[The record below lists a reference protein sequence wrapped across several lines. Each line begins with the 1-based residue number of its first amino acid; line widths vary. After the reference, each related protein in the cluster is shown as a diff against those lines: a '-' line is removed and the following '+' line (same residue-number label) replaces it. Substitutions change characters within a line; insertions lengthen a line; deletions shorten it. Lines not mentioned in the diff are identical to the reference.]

1 MSRSRNGQLLYGRV
15 TSEKLPDAIME
26 PDLRRDLTRTVLA
39 VLIIG
44 GLIAASLWIVRPF
57 LAATIWATMIAVTTW
72 PVLRTLQ
79 TRLWGKRWLAATVMT
94 AALLL
99 IFVIP
104 LSAAIGTIVAN
115 ASEIVDWANRFSDVK
130 LPRPPEFVEKIPI
143 VGEKTANLWRE
154 YADKGPEELAEIVRP
169 YASRVASW
177 FVAEV
182 GNFGLVTLQFL
193 LTVVISAIL
202 YMTGEDAGRWI
213 RRFGRRLAGERGDQ
227 VVRLAGQAIR
237 GVALGVVVTA
247 FVQSVLGG
255 IGLAIAGVP
264 FAAVLTAVMFMLA
277 LAQIGAVPVLLGAA
291 AWLWWKGDTGWFAA
305 LLVWTIVVGSLDNIL
320 RPVLIKKGADL
331 PLLLIFAGVIGGLFA
346 FGLLGLF
353 VGPVLLA
360 VAYTL
365 LDAWVAETPEA
376 EVNPATAARRPLH
389 SPPPTAE
396 SD

>member
-1 MSRSRNGQLLYGRV
+1 
-15 TSEKLPDAIME
+15 ME
-26 PDLRRDLTRTVLA
+26 QDLRRDLTRTVFA
-39 VLIIG
+39 ILIIG
-44 GLIAASLWIVRPF
+44 GLIAASLWILRPF
-57 LAATIWATMIAVTTW
+57 LAATIWSTMIVVTTW
-72 PVLRTLQ
+72 PILRTIQ
-79 TRLWGKRWLAATVMT
+79 SRLWGKRWLAATVMT
-94 AALLL
+94 VALLL
-99 IFVIP
+99 VFVIP

-115 ASEIVDWANRFSDVK
+115 ASEIVDWANRLSDVK
-130 LPRPPEFVEKIPI
+130 LPPPPEFVEKIPI
-143 VGEKTANLWRE
+143 IGEKAANVWRE
-154 YADKGPEELAEIVRP
+154 YADKGSEELAEIVRP
-169 YASRVASW
+169 YASRVTSW

-202 YMTGEDAGRWI
+202 YMTGEDAARWV
-213 RRFGRRLAGERGDQ
+213 RRFGLRLAGERGDH

-277 LAQIGAVPVLLGAA
+277 LAQIGPLPVLLGALG
-291 AWLWWKGDTGWFAA
+291 WLWWQGNTGWFVA
-305 LLVWTIVVGSLDNIL
+305 LLIWTIVVGSLDNIL
-320 RPVLIKKGADL
+320 RPILIRKGADL

-365 LDAWVAETPEA
+365 LDAWVSEA
-376 EVNPATAARRPLH
+376 PDVDVPTATAAKRPVH
-389 SPPPTAE
+389 SPR
-396 SD
+396 SDVKNG

>member
-1 MSRSRNGQLLYGRV
+1 
-15 TSEKLPDAIME
+15 ME
-26 PDLRRDLTRTVLA
+26 QDMHRDLTRTVFA
-39 VLIIG
+39 ILIIG
-44 GLIAASLWIVRPF
+44 GLIAASVWILRPF
-57 LAATIWATMIAVTTW
+57 LAATIWSTMIVVTTW
-72 PVLRTLQ
+72 PILRTLQ
-79 TRLWGKRWLAATVMT
+79 SRLWGKRWIATAIMT

-99 IFVIP
+99 VFVAP
-104 LSAAIGTIVAN
+104 FSAAIGTIVAN
-115 ASEIVDWANRFSDVK
+115 ASEIVDWTSRLSQVK
-130 LPRPPEFVEKIPI
+130 LPPPPDFVEKVPI
-143 VGEKTANLWRE
+143 VGGKAAKVWRE
-154 YADKGPEELAEIVRP
+154 YADKGSEELAEIVRP
-169 YASRVASW
+169 YAARAGSW

-202 YMTGEDAGRWI
+202 YMTGEDAARWV

-247 FVQSVLGG
+247 LVQSVLGG

-264 FAAVLTAVMFMLA
+264 FAAMLTAVMFMLA
-277 LAQIGAVPVLLGAA
+277 LAQIGPLPVLLGGLV
-291 AWLWWKGDTGWFAA
+291 WLWWQGDTGWFIA
-305 LLVWTIVVGSLDNIL
+305 LLIWTIVVGSLDNIL
-320 RPVLIKKGADL
+320 RPILIKRGADL

-365 LDAWVAETPEA
+365 LDAWVSEASDADAPEGG
-376 EVNPATAARRPLH
+376 ATARPAHPPSSHARKR
-389 SPPPTAE
+389 
-396 SD
+396 

>member
-1 MSRSRNGQLLYGRV
+1 
-15 TSEKLPDAIME
+15 ME
-26 PDLRRDLTRTVLA
+26 QHLRRDLTRTVFA

-72 PVLRTLQ
+72 PVLRALQ
-79 TRLWGKRWLAATVMT
+79 RRLWGKRWLAATVMT

-99 IFVIP
+99 IFIIP

-115 ASEIVDWANRFSDVK
+115 AGEIVDWANRFSDVK

-143 VGEKTANLWRE
+143 IGEKTANLWRE
-154 YADKGPEELAEIVRP
+154 YADKGSEELAEIVRP
-169 YASRVASW
+169 YASHVASW

-202 YMTGEDAGRWI
+202 YMIGEDAARWV
-213 RRFGRRLAGERGDQ
+213 RRFGRRLAGERGDH
-227 VVRLAGQAIR
+227 VVRLAGLAIR

-277 LAQIGAVPVLLGAA
+277 LAQIGAVPVLLGGL
-291 AWLWWKGDTGWFAA
+291 AWLWWKDATGWFVA
-305 LLVWTIVVGSLDNIL
+305 LLIWTIFVGSLDNIL

-360 VAYTL
+360 VGYTL
-365 LDAWVAETPEA
+365 LDAWVSETPEA
-376 EVNPATAARRPLH
+376 DVATATTAERPVH
-389 SPPPTAE
+389 PPPTEAE
-396 SD
+396 NI